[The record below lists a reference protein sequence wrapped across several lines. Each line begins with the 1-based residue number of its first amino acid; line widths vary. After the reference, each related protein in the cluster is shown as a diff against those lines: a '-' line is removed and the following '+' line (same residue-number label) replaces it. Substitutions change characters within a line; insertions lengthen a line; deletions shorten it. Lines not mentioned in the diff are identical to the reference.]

1 MTLMLGELWP
11 VYLFAA
17 VVGLIVG
24 SYLNVLIHRIP
35 VGKST
40 VLPRSRCP
48 YCAGAIRALDNIP
61 LLSFL
66 LLRGRCRRCGAPI
79 SLRYPLVEL
88 VTSVLFVITL
98 HRFGLQTG
106 LISSLVFIC
115 LMVLLAAIDVEH
127 FLLPDKI
134 TLPAILIGLL
144 LQIWN
149 DATPFTDA
157 ILGVLIGAGILI
169 LVINFWFWL
178 RGDEGMGLGDVNM
191 LALIGAF
198 LGWQGVLTTL
208 FLATLSGAV
217 AGLVLLALGRLG
229 LQSRLPFGLFL
240 ALGGIASIFFGDT
253 LFSLY
258 VGLL

>member
-1 MTLMLGELWP
+1 MLGELWP
-11 VYLFAA
+11 VYLFTA

-35 VGKST
+35 MGKST

-48 YCAGAIRALDNIP
+48 YCGGAIRALDNIP

-79 SLRYPLVEL
+79 SLRYPFVEL
-88 VTSVLFVITL
+88 VTSVLFVIAL

-106 LISSLVFIC
+106 LISCLVFVC

-144 LQIWN
+144 LQFWN
-149 DATPFTDA
+149 DATRFTDA

-191 LALIGAF
+191 LALVGAF

-208 FLATLSGAV
+208 FLATLSGAA
-217 AGLVLLALGRLG
+217 AGLSLLALGRLG

-253 LFSLY
+253 LYSLY

>member
-1 MTLMLGELWP
+1 MILMFGELWP

-17 VVGLIVG
+17 AVGLIVG
-24 SYLNVLIHRIP
+24 SYLNVLSHRIP
-35 VGKST
+35 VGQST
-40 VLPRSRCP
+40 VLPRARCP
-48 YCAGAIRALDNIP
+48 YCGGAIRAMDNIP

-66 LLRGRCRRCGAPI
+66 LLGGRCRRCGAPI
-79 SLRYPLVEL
+79 SWRYPFVEL
-88 VTSVLFVITL
+88 VTSVLFVSAL
-98 HRFGLQTG
+98 YKFGLQTG
-106 LISSLVFIC
+106 LISGLVFIC

-127 FLLPDKI
+127 FLLPDRI
-134 TLPAILIGLL
+134 TLPAILIGLV
-144 LQIWN
+144 LQLWN
-149 DATPFTDA
+149 DATQLTDA

-178 RGDEGMGLGDVNM
+178 RGNEGMGLGDVNM

-217 AGLVLLALGRLG
+217 AGLTLLALGRLG
-229 LQSRLPFGLFL
+229 LQSKLPFGLFL
-240 ALGGIASIFFGDT
+240 ALGGLASIFFGDT
-253 LFSLY
+253 MYSLN

>member
-1 MTLMLGELWP
+1 MSVMLAELWP
-11 VYLFAA
+11 IYIYAA
-17 VVGLIVG
+17 LIGLIVG

-48 YCAGAIRALDNIP
+48 FCSGAIHVYDNIP
-61 LLSFL
+61 VVSYLVL
-66 LLRGRCRRCGAPI
+66 GGKCRRCRAPI
-79 SLRYPLVEL
+79 SPRYPTIEL
-88 VTSVLFVITL
+88 LTSLLFVFVVF
-98 HRFGLQTG
+98 RFGVHR
-106 LISSLVFIC
+106 SLVPALLFVC
-115 LMVLLAAIDVEH
+115 LMILLAAIDVER

-134 TLPAILIGLL
+134 TLPGIVFGLV

-149 DATPFTDA
+149 PAIDFTDA
-157 ILGVLIGAGILI
+157 AVGVLIGAGILI
-169 LVINFWFWL
+169 LVINFWYWL

-208 FLATLSGAV
+208 FLATLSGALV
-217 AGLVLLALGRLG
+217 GLLLLAAGKLG

-240 ALGGIASIFFGDT
+240 AIGGIVSLFIGESLFEQYT
-253 LFSLY
+253 L
-258 VGLL
+258 LL